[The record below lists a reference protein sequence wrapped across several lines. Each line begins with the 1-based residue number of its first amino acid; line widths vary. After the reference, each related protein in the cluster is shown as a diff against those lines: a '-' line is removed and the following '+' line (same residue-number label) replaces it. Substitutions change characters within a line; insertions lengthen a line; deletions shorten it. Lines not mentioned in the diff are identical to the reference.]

1 MASNDHCGNKTAKE
15 LILRASK
22 LLDKQIETK
31 GKVTFHDWLTILAIL
46 TVNETS
52 YDVADFWAKAFDIW
66 CNKARENAKVLVS
79 NVDRN
84 RIKTGHV
91 NHNTDNSGF
100 DEEQL
105 NKEIEQFVKTDRN
118 LSIIFNCLRMHDLE
132 TNTKDCLEQ
141 LIAKALDIHNVEIK
155 EIPEGIIKLVY
166 DERDINILERWLRGD
181 VVLDP
186 NDPTGTHGWKRL
198 MHSNQEQK
206 KTEKPTW
213 KFYQDAA
220 YEAAN
225 EATRCLMRSDIL
237 NAQREYYM
245 AQNKYFDT
253 LSQIYQANETFKFDL
268 YV

>member
-22 LLDKQIETK
+22 LLDKQIEAK
-31 GKVTFHDWLTILAIL
+31 GEVTFHDWLTILAIL
-46 TVNETS
+46 TTNETS
-52 YDVADFWAKAFDIW
+52 YDVADFWVKAFYAWRDKEREYAKTSDF
-66 CNKARENAKVLVS
+66 KADMNSVKIG
-79 NVDRN
+79 N
-84 RIKTGHV
+84 V

-100 DEEQL
+100 DGEQL
-105 NKEIEQFVKTDRN
+105 
-118 LSIIFNCLRMHDLE
+118 
-132 TNTKDCLEQ
+132 CLEQ
-141 LIAKALDIHNVEIK
+141 LIAKALEIHNVEIK

-166 DERDINILERWLRGD
+166 DERDINILERWLRGE

-186 NDPTGTHGWKRL
+186 NDPTGTHGLKRL
-198 MHSNQEQK
+198 IHSNEEHK
-206 KTEKPTW
+206 NAEKPTW

-225 EATRCLMRSDIL
+225 EATRCLMMRDIL
-237 NAQREYYM
+237 NARREYYA

-253 LSQIYQANETFKFDL
+253 VSQIYHANETYNFDL

>member
-22 LLDKQIETK
+22 LLDKQIEAK

-52 YDVADFWAKAFDIW
+52 YDVADFWTKAFDTW
-66 CNKARENAKVLVS
+66 RNKARENAKALVS
-79 NVDRN
+79 KADMNSV
-84 RIKTGHV
+84 KTGNI

-105 NKEIEQFVKTDRN
+105 
-118 LSIIFNCLRMHDLE
+118 
-132 TNTKDCLEQ
+132 CLEQ
-141 LIAKALDIHNVEIK
+141 LIAKALEIHNVEIK

-166 DERDINILERWLRGD
+166 DERDINILERWLRGE

-186 NDPTGTHGWKRL
+186 NDPTGTHGWKRSI
-198 MHSNQEQK
+198 HSNEEHK
-206 KTEKPTW
+206 SAEKPTW
-213 KFYQDAA
+213 KCYQDAA
-220 YEAAN
+220 YEAVN

-237 NAQREYYM
+237 NARREYYM

-253 LSQIYQANETFKFDL
+253 LSQIYQANESFKFYLD
-268 YV
+268 V